1 MWVYILLLAL
11 EGFASASS
19 CGVSDKDMCTSYI
32 KILIILASFVLLW
45 FGAKGLREGQVL
57 EEGNEIIEREKSPSN
72 YWVTV
77 VMYIGGGIA
86 GILFSLICP

>member
-1 MWVYILLLAL
+1 
-11 EGFASASS
+11 
-19 CGVSDKDMCTSYI
+19 MCTSHI
-32 KILIILASFVLLW
+32 KILIILVSFILLW

-57 EEGNEIIEREKSPSN
+57 EEGNEIIEREKSPTN

-77 VMYIGGGIA
+77 AIYIGGGIT